1 MSKHIHGLV
10 SRVKGNKGFT
20 LIELM
25 IVVAIIG
32 ILAAIAIPNFL
43 TYQKKA
49 KTAEAKSN
57 IGGIRSS
64 EIAYFAEKSYYV
76 SIAPQPTRASR
87 AGAAGASKIAWPSTP
102 AVNAASGATV
112 AEAADVGFAPQGSVF
127 YSYSADN
134 TALTQTVTPT
144 AAVCAAVAGT
154 ATTAGGGVMVAAF
167 GNLDGAAAGANRFAV
182 GDASD
187 VFDCTPGLF

>member
-1 MSKHIHGLV
+1 M
-10 SRVKGNKGFT
+10 
-20 LIELM
+20 
-25 IVVAIIG
+25 
-32 ILAAIAIPNFL
+32 
-43 TYQKKA
+43 
-49 KTAEAKSN
+49 
-57 IGGIRSS
+57 
-64 EIAYFAEKSYYV
+64 
-76 SIAPQPTRASR
+76 
-87 AGAAGASKIAWPSTP
+87 
-102 AVNAASGATV
+102 NAASGATV

-134 TALTQTVTPT
+134 TALTVTVTPT
-144 AAVCAAVAGT
+144 AAQCAAVAGT